1 MYPVYEANL
10 FGPMEL
16 LLVLAIVLVVF
27 GAKRVPEIA
36 AGIGK
41 GIREFKRNMNDVA
54 GQVREPD
61 AAQGQ
66 GRLNQSA
73 EPYGA
78 HRQEESRSEPKRLM

>member
-1 MYPVYEANL
+1 MEMDMNQANI

-16 LLVLAIVLVVF
+16 LTILAIVLVVF

-54 GQVREPD
+54 GQVREPESG
-61 AAQGQ
+61 AS
-66 GRLNQSA
+66 RLNKSA

-78 HRQEESRSEPKRLM
+78 QREEDTRSEPKRLM